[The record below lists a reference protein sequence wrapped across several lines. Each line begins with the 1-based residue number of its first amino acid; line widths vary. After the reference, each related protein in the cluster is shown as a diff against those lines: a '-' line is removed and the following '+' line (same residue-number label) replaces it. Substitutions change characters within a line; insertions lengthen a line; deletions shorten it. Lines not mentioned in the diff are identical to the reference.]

1 MNRHQLFSGCACCP
15 LNRRKFLAKG
25 GAAAAG
31 ALGLLATPG
40 WLPAAEPGRKTRIRI
55 VYSLHGEK
63 QTGPDWPNKG
73 FDFGPVMSR
82 INTELGKR
90 CKGFEFLPSLA

>member
-1 MNRHQLFSGCACCP
+1 MKSPSLFSGCACCP
-15 LNRRKFLAKG
+15 MNRRHFLTQG

-31 ALGLLATPG
+31 ALGLLAAPS
-40 WLPAAEPGRKTRIRI
+40 WLGAAAPAGKTRIRI

-90 CKGFEFLPSLA
+90 CKGFEFLPSL